1 MKNQNLK
8 VKIGKLE
15 LKNPVMVASGTFSCD
30 MFEVLDAS
38 KLGAVVTKTI
48 TLNARSGNKPPRI
61 AETPSGMLNAIGLEN
76 DGLEGLKTKWLPCL
90 KKLDTKIIVSVAGE
104 SEEKIVEL
112 TKKVSALDGISA
124 IELNLSCP
132 NVGTGM
138 QFSQDASATR
148 SVVEKARKVTD
159 LTLIT
164 KLTPNVTDIKQI
176 AKAASKA
183 GSDAISL
190 VNTYLGLAVDIDK
203 RAPLVG
209 NVTGGLSGPAIRPMA
224 VRAVWDVYN
233 SVDIPII
240 GMGGIMDS
248 RDAIEF
254 IICGASA
261 VAVGTASFVDPKTTV
276 EIIDEIG
283 YYMRTHKMSNLEEL
297 KGSLKA

>member
-159 LTLIT
+159 ITLIT